1 MMFAALLGAMTL
13 GACVDNEES
22 QSVTDIRDAKTE
34 ELKSQAAL
42 NNAQAEAAKI
52 LAQADAALKA
62 AEAAYQQALAEQV
75 KAQAEILKIE
85 AEIAAINVQIKEAEL
100 EETLARLEAT
110 KTQLE
115 ANKANYEY
123 QIAQAKASMAR
134 LEAQLEVDLA
144 RYEADLLRQQWEVI
158 NATKD
163 LENAEKINYMALYNE
178 YSNAVSALNSAKSWL
193 VYAQKDYVAAE
204 EGIIADEEAA
214 AETIENYNEAIAE
227 AQKQIAL
234 YQTRVD
240 AFAEYVTLTDE
251 ELEAKIAEKEAE
263 YFPAYTAYQ
272 LANNAVNNYLE
283 ANPQPEFPAE
293 VDRYITIMDNWYN
306 LLWNGE
312 NRDPWI
318 YSYDVNLDALSW
330 NQETNAIGY
339 YLPNADPYY
348 MDFYPVFE
356 KDEELGWAPY
366 SYDYETVE
374 YTFEGC
380 DDVETVRYPKYSP
393 NKGAWK
399 VNEKNFNAYLKM
411 WGQNLENHYYK
422 RNMDQFLKQAEEMEK
437 KANSTEKG
445 NEGEYVAY
453 KNAVEAY
460 VKAKEAQDAAQK
472 ERDAAYEAY
481 LDVYDTVKDF
491 MNPTAEET
499 KALDE
504 AWAAYEKALDALY
517 EAWDKFDEAEA
528 TLNDTRMMKEWVE
541 EDIKNIK
548 SWAADC
554 ATQYAILTGD
564 YENACATYEEL
575 KELAAIADDEK
586 TYEELNN
593 WYAELYASEEYVA
606 YRTTIHEY
614 NEINAEIE
622 ALREAYAAD
631 DNYESVVN
639 QYNNYI
645 EWCESDIAFYE
656 EQIAALEEAIADPN
670 HEETLAALQQAIEL
684 AEARVAAAQKAVDE
698 AKAKLDAALAE

>member
-1 MMFAALLGAMTL
+1 
-13 GACVDNEES
+13 
-22 QSVTDIRDAKTE
+22 
-34 ELKSQAAL
+34 
-42 NNAQAEAAKI
+42 
-52 LAQADAALKA
+52 
-62 AEAAYQQALAEQV
+62 
-75 KAQAEILKIE
+75 
-85 AEIAAINVQIKEAEL
+85 
-100 EETLARLEAT
+100 
-110 KTQLE
+110 
-115 ANKANYEY
+115 
-123 QIAQAKASMAR
+123 
-134 LEAQLEVDLA
+134 
-144 RYEADLLRQQWEVI
+144 
-158 NATKD
+158 
-163 LENAEKINYMALYNE
+163 
-178 YSNAVSALNSAKSWL
+178 
-193 VYAQKDYVAAE
+193 
-204 EGIIADEEAA
+204 
-214 AETIENYNEAIAE
+214 
-227 AQKQIAL
+227 
-234 YQTRVD
+234 
-240 AFAEYVTLTDE
+240 
-251 ELEAKIAEKEAE
+251 
-263 YFPAYTAYQ
+263 
-272 LANNAVNNYLE
+272 
-283 ANPQPEFPAE
+283 
-293 VDRYITIMDNWYN
+293 MDNWYN
-306 LLWNGE
+306 ALWNGS
-312 NRDPWI
+312 NYGSWGW
-318 YSYDVNLDALSW
+318 SYDVGLDALSW

-380 DDVETVRYPKYSP
+380 DDVETVRYAKYSP

-399 VNEKNFNAYLKM
+399 VNEENFNAYLKM

-422 RNMDQFLKQAEEMEK
+422 KNMDYFQAELDKIEK
-437 KANSTEKG
+437 RVNSTEKAS
-445 NEGEYVAY
+445 EGEYVVY

-460 VKAKEAQDAAQK
+460 VKAKEDRDAAQK
-472 ERDAAYEAY
+472 ETEKALDAYY
-481 LDVYDTVKDF
+481 DVYDTVKDF

-504 AWAAYEKALDALY
+504 AWAAYEKAVDAFHK
-517 EAWDKFDEAEA
+517 ADTDFDEAQVA
-528 TLNDTRMMKEWVE
+528 LDDARTMKIYAE
-541 EDIKNIK
+541 EEIEMYK
-548 SWAADC
+548 SWIADLAA
-554 ATQYAILTGD
+554 QYAILTTD
-564 YENACATYEEL
+564 YDDVCAAYEEL

-645 EWCESDIAFYE
+645 EWYESDIAFYE